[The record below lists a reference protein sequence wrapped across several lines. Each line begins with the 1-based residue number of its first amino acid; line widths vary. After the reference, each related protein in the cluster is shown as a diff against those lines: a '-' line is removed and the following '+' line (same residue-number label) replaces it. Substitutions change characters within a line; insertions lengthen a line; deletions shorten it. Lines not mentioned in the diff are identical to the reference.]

1 MSNGLKNEIKN
12 QLQQPEFQLVSDT
25 LKRLKS
31 LNLDIEQVHIYL
43 NWAYSNALLETG
55 ELDKEKYFQNLN
67 QLPLMED
74 LDRPQKVVKSLSI
87 DEALKMLSD
96 LLIQQTSSLQEINV
110 EYLYGRLMMDDGY
123 ESEVRILSKVRP
135 IELAEVLAMREGIEE
150 LESVEIIL
158 RTNNSP
164 IILNEFQKDEAL
176 GDLVEEEDQL
186 EFYFR
191 DENDK
196 MLIKFNEKTVQTFHA
211 IETVTTY

>member
-176 GDLVEEEDQL
+176 GEIVEEEDQL

-211 IETVTTY
+211 IETVQTY